1 MKLRHEDI
9 EINKEK
15 PFTNGKLGREKYAK
29 ILTTLVD
36 NKNDGFVLAINSE
49 WGTGKTVFVKM
60 WKQHLENEGLKTLY
74 FNAWE
79 NDFEEDILVALLSE
93 FKELLKSA
101 EPKINQSF
109 KSIINKAT
117 PLVGKVALGFAKTQ
131 IKKVIGEDATGELI
145 DTVTSVTAEQLE
157 EQINDYS
164 KRKDSIVDFKDS
176 LCEFVKTS
184 SPEKPLVFIIDELD
198 RCRPNYAVAVL
209 EKVKHLFSVP
219 GIVFVL
225 SIDKE
230 QLGNAVRG
238 VYGSDK
244 IDADEYLR
252 RFIDIEY
259 SLPACNA
266 EIFCFYLHEY
276 FNIDEA
282 SLDKVSL
289 SLIAKT
295 LFQDKHITL
304 RGLEKILVHVQLV
317 FNAQKVHISATTII
331 FIIYLRQY
339 HEVLYR
345 QIKYTELS
353 TEELLAALENIIMPY
368 PRLNK
373 NWAIVYSVA
382 DILYLSHNSRT
393 VEEIFMNGKDD
404 DKLLQ
409 ITTSKLNNNN
419 ELSARLED
427 NYSKYKD
434 DTDQYLRM
442 NYLTDSIEL
451 FTPFITD
458 ER

>member
-259 SLPACNA
+259 SLPAFDTKMFCN
-266 EIFCFYLHEY
+266 YLKKY
-276 FNIDEA
+276 FNIEE
-282 SLDKVSL
+282 DKLEQESL
-289 SLIAKT
+289 SVISST
-295 LFQDKHITL
+295 LFKEQNITL
-304 RGLEKILVHVQLV
+304 RGLEKILAHASLV
-317 FNAQKVHISATTII
+317 FIKSKRNLDHITII
-331 FIIYLRQY
+331 FVIYLRQQ
-339 HEVLYR
+339 HEILYR
-345 QIKYTELS
+345 QIKNSELS
-353 TEELLAALENIIMPY
+353 TAELLNKLESIIEPY
-368 PRLNK
+368 PSLHK
-373 NWAIVYSVA
+373 
-382 DILYLSHNSRT
+382 DISIMYIISDVLYLNHNSRS
-393 VEEIFMNGKDD
+393 NK
-404 DKLLQ
+404 
-409 ITTSKLNNNN
+409 S
-419 ELSARLED
+419 ELYRQEVSL
-427 NYSKYKD
+427 
-434 DTDQYLRM
+434 
-442 NYLTDSIEL
+442 
-451 FTPFITD
+451 P
-458 ER
+458 